1 MFGNY
6 NNYTGYQSPYQSPY
20 QIPVQTPIPTQQ
32 PTTNDGLKW
41 VQGISGAKSYMVSP
55 GTSVLLMDSEA
66 DRFYIKSADPAGMP
80 LPLRIFNYTE
90 VKENSPQSTC
100 ANNATVDYITREE
113 FEKRISELKGVTADE
128 QLI

>member
-1 MFGNY
+1 MYGNY
-6 NNYTGYQSPYQSPY
+6 NYYQSPYQPQY
-20 QIPVQTPIPTQQ
+20 LPPTQMSVTQ
-32 PTTNDGLKW
+32 PTQNDGLKW

-55 GTSVLLMDSEA
+55 GTSVLLMDSEI

-100 ANNATVDYITREE
+100 ANNAQADYITREE
-113 FEKRISELKGVTADE
+113 FEKRIAEIKGVTVDE

>member
-1 MFGNY
+1 MYGNY
-6 NNYTGYQSPYQSPY
+6 NYYQPSYQPQY
-20 QIPVQTPIPTQQ
+20 LPPTQMSATQ
-32 PTTNDGLKW
+32 PTANDGLKW

-90 VKENSPQSTC
+90 IKENSPQSTC
-100 ANNATVDYITREE
+100 ANNATVDYVTREE
-113 FEKRISELKGVTADE
+113 FEKRLAEIKGVTADE

>member
-1 MFGNY
+1 MYGNY
-6 NNYTGYQSPYQSPY
+6 NYYQSSYQPQY
-20 QIPVQTPIPTQQ
+20 LPPTQMSVTQ

-55 GTSVLLMDSEA
+55 GASVLLMDSEA

-90 VKENSPQSTC
+90 IKENSPQSTC

-113 FEKRISELKGVTADE
+113 FEKRLAEIKGVTADE